1 VQKSLIRPFATATL
15 LVSADQTCGGRT
27 RRTDRKDQVTNTIG
41 TSAKFWFAVIMLLG
55 SAMAQNLRT
64 GASPAM
70 KGPAYD
76 VSTGYSY
83 AAMPIHGA
91 GAVSLQGL
99 DLSGSID
106 WNARLGA
113 TLDTSFLRAS
123 SVPGTSHQAYIL
135 NTQVGPQFYPFER
148 GKTRFFVRALGG
160 AALIDGA
167 APADKTHIYHGY
179 LVRPSLAFGAGVE
192 RAVAGPLA
200 LRING
205 DYLRTLFYDST
216 GEVLPQNSFRLTASV
231 VFRMRKLRG
240 TGW

>member
-1 VQKSLIRPFATATL
+1 MTH
-15 LVSADQTCGGRT
+15 
-27 RRTDRKDQVTNTIG
+27 TIG
-41 TSAKFWFAVIMLLG
+41 TTAKLWFALILLLG
-55 SAMAQNLRT
+55 SGLAQNLVT
-64 GASPAM
+64 AAPAAM

-91 GAVSLQGL
+91 GAVSLHGL
-99 DLSGSID
+99 DASGSID
-106 WNARLGA
+106 WNAHLGA

-123 SVPGTSHQAYIL
+123 SVPGTTHQAYML

-148 GKTRFFVRALGG
+148 GKTRIFVRALGG

-167 APADKTHIYHGY
+167 VPADTTHIYHGY
-179 LVRPSLAFGAGVE
+179 LVRPSLAIGAGVE
-192 RAVAGPLA
+192 RAIAGPFA

-216 GEVLPQNSFRLTASV
+216 GAVLPQNSFRVTASV

-240 TGW
+240 TEW

>member
-1 VQKSLIRPFATATL
+1 
-15 LVSADQTCGGRT
+15 
-27 RRTDRKDQVTNTIG
+27 VTNTIG
-41 TSAKFWFAVIMLLG
+41 TSAKLWFAVIMLLG

-99 DLSGSID
+99 DLSSSID

-113 TLDTSFLRAS
+113 TLDTSFLHAS

-205 DYLRTLFYDST
+205 DYLRTLFYYST

>member
-15 LVSADQTCGGRT
+15 LVSADQTCRGRT

-41 TSAKFWFAVIMLLG
+41 TSAKLWFAVIMLLG

-99 DLSGSID
+99 DLSSSID

-113 TLDTSFLRAS
+113 TLDTSFLHAS

>member
-1 VQKSLIRPFATATL
+1 
-15 LVSADQTCGGRT
+15 
-27 RRTDRKDQVTNTIG
+27 VTHTIG
-41 TSAKFWFAVIMLLG
+41 TSAKLWFAVILLIG
-55 SAMAQNLRT
+55 TAVAQNLVT
-64 GASPAM
+64 GATPAM

-91 GAVSLQGL
+91 GAVSLNGL
-99 DLSGSID
+99 DVSGSID

-123 SVPGTSHQAYIL
+123 SVPGTTHQAYML

-148 GKTRFFVRALGG
+148 GKNRIFVRALGG
-160 AALIDGA
+160 FALIDGA
-167 APADKTHIYHGY
+167 TPADATHVYHGY
-179 LVRPSLAFGAGVE
+179 LVRPSFALGAGVE
-192 RAVAGPLA
+192 RAFAGPFA

-216 GEVLPQNSFRLTASV
+216 GAALPQNSFRLTASL
-231 VFRMRKLRG
+231 VFRMRKYPG